1 MLPRPAPPPP
11 PARGPAPGA
20 PPARGPGAAP
30 GAGGA
35 APPAR
40 GAGAPPAPGAA
51 PPPGAVRA
59 TGGPSAIT
67 TTPCDAISLRNS
79 GNCRPSLAQPPSPH
93 TITGC
98 LDAPSVA
105 GR

>member
-1 MLPRPAPPPP
+1 MLPRPAPRPP
-11 PARGPAPGA
+11 PAGPP
-20 PPARGPGAAP
+20 
-30 GAGGA
+30 AGGA

-40 GAGAPPAPGAA
+40 GAGAAPPAGAPPAPGAA

-67 TTPCDAISLRNS
+67 TTPCDATSLRNS
-79 GNCRPSLAQPPSPH
+79 GNCRPSFAQPPSPH